1 MGIGNCLQWA
11 PMIAALAAVI
21 ALVWQINREV
31 RSVQQKEL
39 EVKRAAKTRIISDLV
54 AHRFV
59 LTPQGTKQNREE
71 AVLAFDTALSR
82 IPIDF
87 IEHDEVLR
95 KYHEL
100 GNAFTAEKYHD
111 LIKTML
117 EAAGHH
123 VPKHF
128 TVDLL
133 ETVPTKSIRVE

>member
-1 MGIGNCLQWA
+1 METGNYLHWA
-11 PMIAALAAVI
+11 PMIIALAAV
-21 ALVWQINREV
+21 ATLAWQIHQEINA
-31 RSVQQKEL
+31 VQQKEL

-100 GNAFTAEKYHD
+100 GNAFTAEKHHD

>member
-1 MGIGNCLQWA
+1 METDNYLHWA
-11 PMIAALAAVI
+11 PMIAALAAVL
-21 ALVWQINREV
+21 ALVWRINREI
-31 RSVQQKEL
+31 RSVQQKEF
-39 EVKRAAKTRIISDLV
+39 EVKRAAKMKIISDLV

-59 LTPQGTKQNREE
+59 LTPRGSKQNRQE
-71 AVLAFDTALSR
+71 AALAFDTALSR

-87 IEHDEVLR
+87 IEHNEVLR
-95 KYHEL
+95 QYQEL

-117 EAAGHH
+117 EAAGHR

-128 TVDLL
+128 TIDLL